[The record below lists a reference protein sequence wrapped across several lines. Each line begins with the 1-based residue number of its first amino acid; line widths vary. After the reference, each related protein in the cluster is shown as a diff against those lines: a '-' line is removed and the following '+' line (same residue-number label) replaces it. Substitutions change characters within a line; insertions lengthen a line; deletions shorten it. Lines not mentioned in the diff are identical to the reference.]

1 MGKKQ
6 VDTVREEILDIA
18 DAFYQNRIAEGV
30 KQLPKLIR
38 LLSEES
44 KDISEQKQKKYI
56 ELLNYV
62 MEAMKQKEYILL
74 ADVLVFEILEEL

>member
-18 DAFYQNRIAEGV
+18 DTFYQNRIAEGV

-44 KDISEQKQKKYI
+44 KDINEQKQKKYI

-62 MEAMKQKEYILL
+62 MEAMEQKEYILL